1 MNAIERSLMAILTKR
16 DTQVLLVLDDVMSIA
31 WA

>member
-1 MNAIERSLMAILTKR
+1 MNAIERPLMAILTKR
-16 DTQVLLVLDDVMSIA
+16 YAQVLLVLDDVMSIA